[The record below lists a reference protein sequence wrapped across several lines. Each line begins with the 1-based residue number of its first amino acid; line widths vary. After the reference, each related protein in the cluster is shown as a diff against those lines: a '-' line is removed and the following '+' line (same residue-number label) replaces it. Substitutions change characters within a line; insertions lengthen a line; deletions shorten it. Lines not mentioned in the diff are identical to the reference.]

1 MSALSL
7 WLFFMI
13 TPGVDGALLLSLG
26 LYRSAMWS
34 TKSSEMPK
42 LRSSKS
48 GSISSFSVIST
59 FCCMLISMLSFILLV
74 LTYLAFAI
82 LSREQDLNSQ
92 MGPGPEAVSA
102 ADELSL
108 DAFSPP
114 ARSLAQRMERHGRGA
129 DLLRFQE
136 RIVEKFLRRNDPC
149 SGKVESAPVKFG
161 VSSGMCTLCPT
172 SVLDLWAHTNRALWR
187 TNMVTL
193 CNTEH
198 KQHSGLLARDRLR
211 QYPLPLLR
219 LLTH

>member
-1 MSALSL
+1 
-7 WLFFMI
+7 
-13 TPGVDGALLLSLG
+13 
-26 LYRSAMWS
+26 
-34 TKSSEMPK
+34 
-42 LRSSKS
+42 
-48 GSISSFSVIST
+48 
-59 FCCMLISMLSFILLV
+59 
-74 LTYLAFAI
+74 
-82 LSREQDLNSQ
+82 

-102 ADELSL
+102 ADELPL

-136 RIVEKFLRRNDPC
+136 RIVEKFLRRNDLC

-198 KQHSGLLARDRLR
+198 KQHSGLLARERLR